1 MQKGFFF
8 EKIFH
13 LMLLPFKQLPD
24 YSRVWVYQAERRLN
38 EQELVIVR
46 QRLSRFCE
54 GWNTHGNGM
63 PTSFEVFDNQIL
75 VLAVDESGLGASG
88 CSIDSSVKVLKELE
102 SLLGFNLTDQGKV
115 SVRNT
120 EGDLKVFPA
129 LGLKSKVQSGELTLE
144 QEVINPLV
152 RTKADL
158 HQLWQPVRNSWLNK
172 YFPN

>member
-1 MQKGFFF
+1 MYIPF
-8 EKIFH
+8 E
-13 LMLLPFKQLPD
+13 QLPAH
-24 YSRVWVYQAERRLN
+24 SRVWIYQAERILT
-38 EQELVIVR
+38 EKEIEIVK
-46 QRLSRFCE
+46 QRLTRFCE

-63 PTSFEVFDNQIL
+63 PTSFDIFEQQIL

-102 SLLGFNLTDQGKV
+102 SMLGVNLTDQGKV
-115 SVRNT
+115 SVRNSSG
-120 EGDLKVFPA
+120 ELKVFPA
-129 LGLKSKVQSGELTLE
+129 LGLKSKVQAGELTLE
-144 QEVINPLV
+144 QEVINPLI

>member
-1 MQKGFFF
+1 MY
-8 EKIFH
+8 I
-13 LMLLPFKQLPD
+13 PFDQLPD
-24 YSRVWVYQAERRLN
+24 YSRVWIYQAERKLA
-38 EQELVIVR
+38 EQEIEVLR

-63 PTSFEVFDNQIL
+63 PTSFELFDQQII

-88 CSIDSSVKVLKELE
+88 CSIDSSVRVLRELE
-102 SLLGFNLTDQGKV
+102 SLLGVNLTDQGKV

-120 EGDLKVFPA
+120 GGDLKVFPA

-144 QEVINPLV
+144 QEVINPMIQ
-152 RTKADL
+152 TKADL
-158 HQLWQPVRNSWLNK
+158 NQLWQPVRNSWLNK